1 VRDGLSREAVAAW
14 PQAPGGL
21 PDIGAVAA
29 RHQLSATFL
38 PETSLVELR
47 AIALPALIDLAGAD
61 GRRPYLLRAVTDDGV
76 VLVTPEMREIRQPAR
91 GFEEAWNRTAWILWW
106 NVDQLPENPSR
117 EMTVPVTAAVARRLQ
132 SLGHLAP
139 PLPARHDG
147 RFQEA
152 VKAFQASIGLPPDG
166 ILGPRT
172 TLALSRVIAG
182 KFGPATVWE
191 VTRSR

>member
-1 VRDGLSREAVAAW
+1 
-14 PQAPGGL
+14 
-21 PDIGAVAA
+21 
-29 RHQLSATFL
+29 
-38 PETSLVELR
+38 
-47 AIALPALIDLAGAD
+47 
-61 GRRPYLLRAVTDDGV
+61 
-76 VLVTPEMREIRQPAR
+76 
-91 GFEEAWNRTAWILWW
+91 
-106 NVDQLPENPSR
+106 
-117 EMTVPVTAAVARRLQ
+117 MTVPVTAAVARRLQ

-139 PLPARHDG
+139 PLPVRHDG

-182 KFGPATVWE
+182 KFGPATE